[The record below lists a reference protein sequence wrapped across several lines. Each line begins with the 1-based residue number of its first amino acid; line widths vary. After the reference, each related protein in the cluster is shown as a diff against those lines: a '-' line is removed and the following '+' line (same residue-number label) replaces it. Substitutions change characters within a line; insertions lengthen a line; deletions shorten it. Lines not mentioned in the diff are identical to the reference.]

1 MRCIVVAYNGSECAL
16 GAALF
21 AKDMAQQRGARL
33 HILTVARVPS
43 VGFDACMNEI
53 MEQRIAHWEE
63 ALRALKARLPDTQDT
78 IRLSLRTGDP
88 WREIVD
94 YAAEHCAG
102 EIVVG
107 CRRYWLG
114 RWPASHVV
122 RRVVAHA
129 RCAVTVVPKP
139 GRALPVTCGHAIA

>member
-1 MRCIVVAYNGSECAL
+1 
-16 GAALF
+16 
-21 AKDMAQQRGARL
+21 
-33 HILTVARVPS
+33 
-43 VGFDACMNEI
+43 MNEI
-53 MEQRIAHWEE
+53 MEQRIAHWED
-63 ALRALKARLPDTQDT
+63 ALHSLKARLPDAQDT

-94 YAAEHCAG
+94 YADEHRAG

-139 GRALPVTCGHAIA
+139 GRAFAATRDAALA